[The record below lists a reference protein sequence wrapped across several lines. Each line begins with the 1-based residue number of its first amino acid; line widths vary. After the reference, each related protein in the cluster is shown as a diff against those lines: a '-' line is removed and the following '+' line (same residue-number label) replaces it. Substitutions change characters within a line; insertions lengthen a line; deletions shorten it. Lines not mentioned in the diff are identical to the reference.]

1 MKTMKKLVVIL
12 AILGFCINLQ
22 SNLAS
27 ADSDDKNVINVISSQ
42 EENDSVKNV
51 CQEFIENVFD
61 SVVITEDY
69 SMINPNSKDFIKM
82 LKIRNDNIL
91 KNQKEFG
98 LEFNN
103 PKYEFNYENLEV
115 TGNKAYTILKALC
128 TYKDASKDDNSA
140 HEYSYAIELE
150 KINDKWMINKAISNN
165 PWDKKVYS
173 IPKYSKRSLLSDDES
188 IEDNDDIGIQ
198 AVKKTQFNTLETEKI
213 NNEFKTYREE
223 WKKLIENEK
232 NLKQINRVQVSTRSA
247 GGYHLYRLNRTAVVN
262 YLNRWYNGYN
272 PKYRV
277 LDKGADC
284 ANFGSQALC
293 AGGMVQDKVGSY
305 KWWYTS
311 SNPDLKK
318 CTNPMYSWY
327 YANGLY
333 NYLRYNGGNSSRIGV
348 KATPYWMDIESQ
360 YYKSNFKPGDII
372 FEMKYNLFL
381 GRKEATHTM
390 VVHSTGSNCGN
401 VGVSAH
407 SNTRHN
413 ESLVSIGLISPGKG
427 GKVMGMLIDGYY
439 K

>member
-1 MKTMKKLVVIL
+1 MKTMKKLVLIL
-12 AILGFCINLQ
+12 AILGLCINLQ

-27 ADSDDKNVINVISSQ
+27 ADSGDKNVINVISSQ
-42 EENDSVKNV
+42 KENDNIKNV

-61 SVVITEDY
+61 SVVIIEDY

-115 TGNKAYTILKALC
+115 IENKAYTVLKALC

-173 IPKYSKRSLLSDDES
+173 IPKYSVRSLSLEDES
-188 IEDNDDIGIQ
+188 IEGNDEIGIESL
-198 AVKKTQFNTLETEKI
+198 KTTQFNTLETEEI

-223 WKKLIENEK
+223 WKKFIENE
-232 NLKQINRVQVSTRSA
+232 NTLKQINRVQVSTRSA
-247 GGYHLYRLNRTAVVN
+247 GRYHLYQLNRTAVVN

-272 PKYRV
+272 PKYQV
-277 LDKGADC
+277 LNKNADC

-305 KWWYTS
+305 QWWYTS
-311 SNPDLKK
+311 SNPNLQN
-318 CTNPMYSWY
+318 CSNPRYSWY
-327 YANGLY
+327 NADGLY
-333 NYLRYNGGNSSRIGV
+333 NYLRYNVGNSSRIGV

-360 YYKSNFKPGDII
+360 YYKSNFKPGDIVFI
-372 FEMKYNLFL
+372 MANKS
-381 GRKEATHTM
+381 GGGKVAKHTM

-413 ESLVSIGLISPGKG
+413 ESLVSIGIISPGKG
-427 GKVMGMLIDGYY
+427 GKIMGMLIDGYY